1 MAGKP
6 EARRLRKIGL
16 LTIDLGY
23 SMEHTPQTTEPLI
36 QLTVNRVV
44 EDSTTDTR
52 IIVMTRADGTSEHFM
67 VWVGASEGE
76 AIRRALDTSTT
87 PRPMSHD
94 LIKSF
99 GEHLGIKMERTV
111 LTDVK
116 SSTYYATVF
125 LENKGVARTIDSRP
139 SDAIALALRCQ
150 APIYVTQDVWKR
162 RSGQNLDAWLSKLE
176 TKNIGAQEV

>member
-1 MAGKP
+1 MDAQ
-6 EARRLRKIGL
+6 
-16 LTIDLGY
+16 
-23 SMEHTPQTTEPLI
+23 TPQTTEPLI
-36 QLTVNRVV
+36 RLTVNRVV

-52 IIVMTRADGTSEHFM
+52 IVVLARTDGASDHFM

-99 GEHLGIKMERTV
+99 GEHLGIKMERVV

-125 LENKGVARTIDSRP
+125 LENKGVIRTIDARP

-150 APIYVTQDVWKR
+150 APIYVTQDVWRR
-162 RSGQNLDAWLSKLE
+162 RSGQNLDAWLSRLE

>member
-1 MAGKP
+1 
-6 EARRLRKIGL
+6 
-16 LTIDLGY
+16 
-23 SMEHTPQTTEPLI
+23 MEERSSQTTEPLI
-36 QLTVNRVV
+36 QLSVDRVV
-44 EDSTTDTR
+44 EDSNTDTR
-52 IIVMTRADGTSEHFM
+52 IVVLTRADGGSDHFM

-76 AIRRALDTSTT
+76 AIKRAVDTSVT

-99 GEHLGIKMERTV
+99 GEHFGIKTERVV

-125 LENKGVARTIDSRP
+125 LENKGVVRTIDARP

-150 APIYVTQDVWKR
+150 AQIYVTQDVWRR

>member
-1 MAGKP
+1 MD
-6 EARRLRKIGL
+6 
-16 LTIDLGY
+16 T
-23 SMEHTPQTTEPLI
+23 HTTQETESLI
-36 QLTVNRVV
+36 QLRVNRVV
-44 EDSTTDTR
+44 EDSNTDTR
-52 IIVMTRADGTSEHFM
+52 IIVLSRSDGGADHFM

-76 AIRRALDTSTT
+76 AIKRALDAAIT

-99 GEHLGIKMERTV
+99 GEHFGVKTDRVV

-116 SSTYYATVF
+116 GSTYYATVF
-125 LENKGVARTIDSRP
+125 LENKGVVRTIDARP

-150 APIYVTQDVWKR
+150 APIYVTQEVWKR

-176 TKNIGAQEV
+176 TKEA

>member
-1 MAGKP
+1 MDGSSSQP
-6 EARRLRKIGL
+6 S
-16 LTIDLGY
+16 D
-23 SMEHTPQTTEPLI
+23 SLI
-36 QLTVNRVV
+36 QLLVDRVV
-44 EDSTTDTR
+44 EDPTTDTR
-52 IIVMTRADGTSEHFM
+52 ILVLTRADGGTEHFM
-67 VWVGASEGE
+67 VWVGSSEGE
-76 AIRRALDTSTT
+76 AIKRALDTSVT

-99 GEHLGIKMERTV
+99 GEHLGIKMERVV

-125 LENKGVARTIDSRP
+125 LENKGVARTVDARP

-150 APIYVTQDVWKR
+150 APIYVTQDVWRR
-162 RSGQNLDAWLSKLE
+162 RSGQQLDTWLAKLE